1 MKQITLPDAYRAA
14 FKDAD
19 VRGIYPNEINEVVA
33 YRTGRALPLVLKAK
47 QVAVARDMRCSS
59 PQLYRALLDG
69 VRDSGGEVLDLGLVP
84 TAALYY
90 AAGAWHC
97 WGVMVTASHNPADYN
112 GLKIVQPGA
121 TPLTNASGMK
131 QVQKFVRT
139 YTQTDYPVVK
149 KRGQKRPRKIVHT
162 YVKAM
167 ERAVA
172 LPKSSKPI
180 RIVADAG
187 NGMASV
193 MLAELSD
200 NPAYTIKVLNAKL
213 DGTFPA
219 RASNPMLRKNQQP
232 IREALKTGRYDLGI
246 SFDGDGDRVAF
257 FLPNGIMLNGA
268 VAGAMMAE
276 QLLHEQPG
284 ATCVDTVFNSRIYRE
299 TVLHAGGKIKAA
311 RVGHAFIKEQ
321 MRKHQAIF
329 ACEHSGHYYFQDNY
343 YADSALLAVRSLV
356 RAIIE
361 RGGDVAAA
369 TKSYRQYHQT
379 EEILLEV
386 ADKKAVLASVA
397 KHYQALPDTTV
408 TKFDGVSVDQGD
420 VWFTV
425 KPSVTE
431 DALKFVVESKSTKR
445 AKAVQAEL
453 HQFLQTLAG

>member
-1 MKQITLPDAYRAA
+1 MTKKELPLQYQAA
-14 FKDAD
+14 FKNAD
-19 VRGIYPNEINEVVA
+19 IRGIYPTEIDEVVA
-33 YRTGRALPLVLKAK
+33 YRVGRALPYVLQAK
-47 QVAVARDMRCSS
+47 QVVVARDMRCSS
-59 PQLYRALLDG
+59 PKLYTALIDG
-69 VRDSGGEVLDLGLVP
+69 VRNSGGEVIELGLVP
-84 TAALYY
+84 ATALYY
-90 AAGAWHC
+90 AAGTWQC

-121 TPLTNASGMK
+121 VPLTNASGMK
-131 QVQKFVRT
+131 VVQKFVRT
-139 YTQTDYPVVK
+139 YKSTDYPIVK
-149 KRGQKRPRKIVHT
+149 KRGQKRSRKIVRT

-172 LPKSSKPI
+172 LPKSSKPV

-193 MLAELSD
+193 MLAELSTD
-200 NPAYTIKVLNAKL
+200 SAYKIKVLNAKL

-219 RASNPMLRKNQQP
+219 RASNPMLRKNQRP
-232 IREALKTGRYDLGI
+232 IREALKTGCYDLGI

-257 FLPNGIMLNGA
+257 FLPNGTMLNGA
-268 VAGAMMAE
+268 VAGAMIAE
-276 QLLHEQPG
+276 QLLRKQLG
-284 ATCVDTVFNSRIYRE
+284 ASCVDTVFNSRIYRE
-299 TVLHAGGKIKAA
+299 TVRRAGGKIKVA

-321 MRKHQAIF
+321 MRKHETIF

-361 RGGDVAAA
+361 HDGDVMTA
-369 TKSYRQYHQT
+369 TKPYRQYHQT
-379 EEILLEV
+379 EEILIEV
-386 ADKKAVLASVA
+386 ADKKAVLAAVA
-397 KHYQALPDTTV
+397 EKYQALPDTTI
-408 TKFDGVSVDQGD
+408 TKFDGVTVDQSD
-420 VWFTV
+420 AWFTV

-453 HQFLQTLAG
+453 HQFLQAQAG